1 MSILKKFELKGKTAL
16 IAFVQSPYGK
26 EISSALLEAGA
37 DVYAASD
44 DPEAAGK
51 TIDELKKDGHMIELL
66 DFCPDNEASI
76 EKLKEYIVA
85 KSGRIDIFILIQPER
100 YARGWMEPDA
110 ASIHDNLRKNQMG
123 AMLMTK
129 LIGSEIALNKAGS
142 IIFISPVYALSGP
155 DMQNTIDC
163 PEMFDA
169 DFSIDMAFTAG
180 GYVNYARQAASYLG
194 QYNVRVNTVC
204 TAPLNAPREYARA
217 FTLRTTLHRTAQGD
231 DIKGL
236 VVYLA
241 SDASSFLTG
250 TTIPLDGGYLAK

>member
-1 MSILKKFELKGKTAL
+1 MSILEKFKLKGKTAL
-16 IAFVQSPYGK
+16 IAFIQGPYGK
-26 EISSALLEAGA
+26 EISLALLEAGG

-44 DPEAAGK
+44 DHEAAEK
-51 TIDELKKDGHMIELL
+51 TLDEINREGFEINLY
-66 DFCPDNEASI
+66 DFSPDSEGSI
-76 EKLKEYIVA
+76 LKLKDDVVA
-85 KSGRIDIFILIQPER
+85 KSGKIDIFVFIQPER

-110 ASIHDNLRKNQMG
+110 SAIHNNLRKNQIG

-129 LIGSEIALNKAGS
+129 IIGSEIAANKAGS
-142 IIFISPVYALSGP
+142 IIFISSIYALAGP
-155 DMQNTIDC
+155 DISITPNC
-163 PEMFDA
+163 VEMFDM

-194 QYNVRVNTVC
+194 QFNVRVNTIC
-204 TAPLNAPREYARA
+204 TAPLDSPAEYAQA
-217 FTLRTTLHRTAQGD
+217 FSLRTTLHRNAKEI

-236 VVYLA
+236 IVYLA